1 MEAKGICV
9 GSTEVAGFEGGFV
22 GEDFVC
28 GVEVGAERE
37 LVFGGLDLG
46 CGLAAGCKGKRV
58 LGSTVGDEV
67 WSGVEW
73 LEVVDKLT

>member
-9 GSTEVAGFEGGFV
+9 GSTEVAGFEGGLV

-46 CGLAAGCKGKRV
+46 CGLAAGCNGKRMP
-58 LGSTVGDEV
+58 GITVGGEA

-73 LEVVDKLT
+73 REVVDKLT